1 MDDSLIHNLF
11 DAVVSLHKCGQI
23 APARQ
28 VFGVLAN
35 QLFPNYVKMDY
46 TPNGK
51 EVSLGLEQGKIQ
63 MIKEYR
69 ARTDSTLIE
78 AKNQCEDYFAK
89 NNLVFKGY

>member
-1 MDDSLIHNLF
+1 MDDNLIHNLF

-51 EVSLGLEQGKIQ
+51 EVSIGLEQGKIQ

-69 ARTDSTLIE
+69 TRMACGLKE
-78 AKNQCEDYFAK
+78 AKDQCEDYFVR
-89 NNLVFKGY
+89 NNLIFKGY